1 MCCSGTNYAVERGT
15 ANNTILGVE
24 NLIDLLTMP
33 LLLLLLKNTYF
44 LVIFMNIWRKLVN
57 MYVYEQAV
65 SISATLDNNY
75 G

>member
-1 MCCSGTNYAVERGT
+1 MYFHGCVCCRGTNYAVERGT

-44 LVIFMNIWRKLVN
+44 FGNFYEYTAEACE
-57 MYVYEQAV
+57 YVC
-65 SISATLDNNY
+65 I
-75 G
+75 